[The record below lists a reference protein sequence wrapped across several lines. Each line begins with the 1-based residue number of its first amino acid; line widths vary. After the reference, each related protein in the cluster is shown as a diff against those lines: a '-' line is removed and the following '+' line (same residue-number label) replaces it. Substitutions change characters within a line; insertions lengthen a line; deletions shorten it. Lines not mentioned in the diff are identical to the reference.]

1 MAGQDQVVMGDDG
14 DSGDL
19 AAVFDD
25 LQKAILAQ
33 HQQLRQDLEDIKGS
47 LATTESQVRGLT
59 RASYHPDRQALSEAL
74 NGVGAKLAAIE
85 KRLAW
90 QPTDHSSQAATG
102 AVDPTFKQMQ
112 NNLTAVLEEH
122 TEAMG
127 RERSLRLQNS
137 LLGVAFLL
145 GLCIATVLLFTLP
158 ARISEGTSAR
168 VAAVIM
174 NMDMAEAGARMFRRG
189 APDTWDDYSFGF
201 HIYDNN
207 ARSLNDCYIRML
219 DTKEA
224 QTCTITIPTDLRR
237 E

>member
-1 MAGQDQVVMGDDG
+1 MAGQDRVVMGDDG
-14 DSGDL
+14 DSGL
-19 AAVFDD
+19 ADVFDD
-25 LQKAILAQ
+25 LQTAILAQ

-47 LATTESQVRGLT
+47 LATTGSQVRDLT
-59 RASYHPDRQALSEAL
+59 RASYNPDRETLSAAL
-74 NGVGAKLAAIE
+74 NGVGEKLAAIE

-90 QPTDHSSQAATG
+90 QPSGYASQSLTG
-102 AVDPTFKQMQ
+102 TVDPTFKQIQ

-145 GLCIATVLLFTLP
+145 GLCIATLLLFTLP
-158 ARISEGTSAR
+158 ARISEGTSAH

-174 NMDMAEAGARMFRRG
+174 NMSMAEAGARMFRRA
-189 APDTWDDYSFGF
+189 APDTWDDYTFGF

-207 ARSLNDCYIRML
+207 ARSLTDCYDEMQYRR
-219 DTKEA
+219 EA
-224 QTCTITIPTDLRR
+224 QTCTIIIPTSLTR